1 MEIQLVGVT
10 KTEPLREL
18 VWESWKNPDQ
28 RQRRLQTSGSSHWS
42 AALNTA
48 ASTMDQRWMIQPSK
62 TSHKA
67 KAATNMKMALIHL
80 PWSSCPKPGMNKL
93 QRAAMM
99 LPDVP
104 FPDMVKVTLKDTPAV
119 NLKSA
124 QRPSLT
130 HFRRRVPFAFHGL
143 GPFWRSQTNS
153 LNGSVFV
160 TLTSGSKLICFC
172 FEGRA
177 GCGSDYGNVSGAGL
191 CWRLDLCRG
200 AGLHFSLRIGRRP
213 VVV

>member
-1 MEIQLVGVT
+1 MVGVT

-104 FPDMVKVTLKDTPAV
+104 FPDMVKVSLKDTPAV

-143 GPFWRSQTNS
+143 GPFWIPR
-153 LNGSVFV
+153 L
-160 TLTSGSKLICFC
+160 TLSM
-172 FEGRA
+172 A
-177 GCGSDYGNVSGAGL
+177 Q
-191 CWRLDLCRG
+191 
-200 AGLHFSLRIGRRP
+200 FS
-213 VVV
+213 

>member
-1 MEIQLVGVT
+1 
-10 KTEPLREL
+10 
-18 VWESWKNPDQ
+18 
-28 RQRRLQTSGSSHWS
+28 
-42 AALNTA
+42 
-48 ASTMDQRWMIQPSK
+48 MDQRWMIQPSK

-104 FPDMVKVTLKDTPAV
+104 IPDMVKVTLKDTPAV

-130 HFRRRVPFAFHGL
+130 HFRRCVPFNWAKASPVSAFFCDSATDSGTANIVVARSTKT
-143 GPFWRSQTNS
+143 RSQ
-153 LNGSVFV
+153 F
-160 TLTSGSKLICFC
+160 
-172 FEGRA
+172 
-177 GCGSDYGNVSGAGL
+177 
-191 CWRLDLCRG
+191 
-200 AGLHFSLRIGRRP
+200 RISRVISR
-213 VVV
+213 